1 MLAEYTRRGYG
12 SALLEFATLELFS
25 GAEREAS
32 LWVLT
37 GNEAARAFYRAHRWA
52 ETEERR
58 RSEAWEVVGEHR
70 SMAWVV
76 AAAVS
81 QVRASRALSC
91 SPLLTLGGVVP

>member
-1 MLAEYTRRGYG
+1 MVAGRPCQASAEVEVHHRQ
-12 SALLEFATLELFS
+12 A
-25 GAEREAS
+25 
-32 LWVLT
+32 WV
-37 GNEAARAFYRAHRWA
+37 GE
-52 ETEERR
+52 EERHR
-58 RSEAWEVVGEHR
+58 LEAWEVVGEHR

>member
-1 MLAEYTRRGYG
+1 MVVAGRPCQALAGVEVHRRK
-12 SALLEFATLELFS
+12 A
-25 GAEREAS
+25 
-32 LWVLT
+32 WVV
-37 GNEAARAFYRAHRWA
+37 E
-52 ETEERR
+52 EERR